1 MIGNHNNMDSAN
13 NTNRNILIVD
23 DHPLNVDSYR
33 ILLSGIES
41 NNNANYLLAYDC
53 EEAYKLLLKTN
64 LNSETI
70 DFAFVDISLPPFEEK
85 NILSGSDLALE
96 IRKLFPLCKI
106 IIISMHKEPL
116 LVNQIY
122 SSIQPEGF
130 IAKSDV
136 NYKIFP
142 EVFQCIAN
150 DEIYFSP
157 SIKQAQKVMIQN
169 NINWDNHDSKI
180 LQLIEKGIKTINLPE
195 FIPLSLSAIEKRK
208 ANIKK
213 QLILESGSDKEL
225 LDAAR
230 NLGFL

>member
-1 MIGNHNNMDSAN
+1 MDSTKN
-13 NTNRNILIVD
+13 SNRNILIVD
-23 DHPLNVDSYR
+23 DHPLNVDSYKS
-33 ILLSGIES
+33 LLSGIES
-41 NNNANYLLAYDC
+41 NSNANYLLAYDC
-53 EEAYKLLLKTN
+53 EQAYKLLLKTN

-70 DFAFVDISLPPFEEK
+70 DFAFIDISLPPFEEK
-85 NILSGSDLALE
+85 KILSGSDLALE

-116 LVNQIY
+116 WVNQIY
-122 SSIQPEGF
+122 SSITPEGF

-136 NYKIFP
+136 NYKLFP
-142 EVFQCIAN
+142 EAFQSIDS

-157 SIKQAQKVMIQN
+157 SIKQAQKVMIQK

-180 LQLIEKGIKTINLPE
+180 LQLIEEGTKTINLPK
-195 FIPLSLSAIEKRK
+195 FIPLSLSTIEKRK

-213 QLILESGSDKEL
+213 QLIMDSGSDKEL

-230 NLGFL
+230 NLGFI

>member
-1 MIGNHNNMDSAN
+1 MDNAK

-33 ILLSGIES
+33 ALLSGIES
-41 NNNANYLLAYDC
+41 NSNTNYLLAYDC
-53 EEAYKLLLKTN
+53 EEAYKILLKTN

-106 IIISMHKEPL
+106 IIISMHKDPL
-116 LVNQIY
+116 WVNQIY
-122 SSIQPEGF
+122 NSIQPEGF

-136 NYKIFP
+136 NYKLFP
-142 EVFQCIAN
+142 KVFQSIAN
-150 DEIYFSP
+150 DEIYFSS
-157 SIKQAQKVMIQN
+157 SIKQAQKVMIEK
-169 NINWDNHDSKI
+169 NINWDYHDSKI
-180 LQLIEKGIKTINLPE
+180 LQLIEEGIKTINLPK

-213 QLILESGSDKEL
+213 QLIMDAGSDKEL

-230 NLGFL
+230 NLGFI

>member
-1 MIGNHNNMDSAN
+1 MDSAK

-23 DHPLNVDSYR
+23 DHPLNVDSYKS
-33 ILLSGIES
+33 LLSGIES
-41 NNNANYLLAYDC
+41 NSNANYLLAYDC
-53 EEAYKLLLKTN
+53 EQAYKLLLKTN

-70 DFAFVDISLPPFEEK
+70 DFAFIDISLPPFEEK
-85 NILSGSDLALE
+85 KILSGSDLALE

-116 LVNQIY
+116 WVNQIY
-122 SSIQPEGF
+122 SSITPEGF

-136 NYKIFP
+136 NYKLFP
-142 EVFQCIAN
+142 EAFQSIDS

-157 SIKQAQKVMIQN
+157 SIKQAQKVMIQKI
-169 NINWDNHDSKI
+169 INWDNHDSKI
-180 LQLIEKGIKTINLPE
+180 LQLIEEGTKTINLPK
-195 FIPLSLSAIEKRK
+195 FIPLSLSTIEKRK

-213 QLILESGSDKEL
+213 QLIMDSGSDKEL

-230 NLGFL
+230 NLGFI

>member
-1 MIGNHNNMDSAN
+1 MDSTK

-23 DHPLNVDSYR
+23 DHPLNVDSYKS
-33 ILLSGIES
+33 LLSGIES
-41 NNNANYLLAYDC
+41 NSNANYLLAYDC
-53 EEAYKLLLKTN
+53 KEAYNILLKTN

-70 DFAFVDISLPPFEEK
+70 DFAFIDISLPPFEEK
-85 NILSGSDLALE
+85 KILSGSDLALE

-116 LVNQIY
+116 WVNQIY
-122 SSIQPEGF
+122 SSIEPEGF

-136 NYKIFP
+136 NYKLFP
-142 EVFQCIAN
+142 EAFQSIDS

-157 SIKQAQKVMIQN
+157 SIKQAQKVMIQK

-180 LQLIEKGIKTINLPE
+180 LQLIEEGTKTINLPK

-213 QLILESGSDKEL
+213 QLIMDAGSDKEL

-230 NLGFL
+230 NLGFI

>member
-1 MIGNHNNMDSAN
+1 MDSAK

-23 DHPLNVDSYR
+23 DHPLNVDSYKS
-33 ILLSGIES
+33 LLSGIES
-41 NNNANYLLAYDC
+41 NSNANYLLAYDC
-53 EEAYKLLLKTN
+53 EQAYKLLLKTN

-70 DFAFVDISLPPFEEK
+70 DFAFIDISLPPFEEK
-85 NILSGSDLALE
+85 KILSGSDLALE

-116 LVNQIY
+116 WVNQIY
-122 SSIQPEGF
+122 SSITPEGF

-136 NYKIFP
+136 NYKLFP
-142 EVFQCIAN
+142 EAFQSIDS

-157 SIKQAQKVMIQN
+157 SIKQAQKVMIQK

-180 LQLIEKGIKTINLPE
+180 LQLIEEGTKTINLPK
-195 FIPLSLSAIEKRK
+195 FIPLSLSTIEKRK

-213 QLILESGSDKEL
+213 QLIMDSGSDKEL

-230 NLGFL
+230 NLGFI

>member
-1 MIGNHNNMDSAN
+1 MKSTK

-23 DHPLNVDSYR
+23 DHPLNVDSYKS
-33 ILLSGIES
+33 LLSGIES
-41 NNNANYLLAYDC
+41 NSNANYLLAYDC
-53 EEAYKLLLKTN
+53 EEAYKILLKSN

-70 DFAFVDISLPPFEEK
+70 DFAFIDISLPPFEEK
-85 NILSGSDLALE
+85 KILSGSDLALE

-116 LVNQIY
+116 WVNQIY
-122 SSIQPEGF
+122 SSIEPEGF

-136 NYKIFP
+136 NYKLFP
-142 EVFQCIAN
+142 EAFQSIDS

-157 SIKQAQKVMIQN
+157 SIKQAQKVMIQK

-180 LQLIEKGIKTINLPE
+180 LQLIEEGTKTINLPK

-213 QLILESGSDKEL
+213 QLIMDAGSDKEL

-230 NLGFL
+230 NLGFI

>member
-1 MIGNHNNMDSAN
+1 MDSAK

-33 ILLSGIES
+33 ALLSGIES
-41 NNNANYLLAYDC
+41 NSMANYLLAYDC
-53 EEAYKLLLKTN
+53 EEAYKILLKTN
-64 LNSETI
+64 LNLETI

-116 LVNQIY
+116 WVNQIY
-122 SSIQPEGF
+122 NSIQPEGF

-136 NYKIFP
+136 NYKLFP
-142 EVFQCIAN
+142 EVFQSIAS
-150 DEIYFSP
+150 DEIYFSQ
-157 SIKQAQKVMIQN
+157 SIKQAQKVMIQK

-180 LQLIEKGIKTINLPE
+180 LQLIEEGIKTINLPK

-213 QLILESGSDKEL
+213 QLIMDSGSDKEL

-230 NLGFL
+230 NLGFI